1 VLLRAF
7 GVEPA
12 EAFDAAGL
20 ALECCEDPDNRMAI
34 DDVGRLLEVCTART
48 GCDHFALLAGR
59 LWRLGDWGVVGELT
73 RNCATVGEALRA
85 FNAHQHVTSDGA
97 MTLLLQHG
105 DTVEFVSAMY
115 VPLESGGDLLHDAAA
130 AAAFNLLTDL
140 CGPNWT
146 PLEVCIPHARP
157 ADVTPYRSLFR
168 SPLRFDAEICAVR
181 FASHWLDRPVAD
193 ADPTRKRVVEH
204 SLEGWSRP
212 GLVQGVY
219 RTLRSTLLAG
229 HKGGDFVASS
239 LSMHRRT
246 LSRRLRAQGT
256 TYQAALDDVRFAVA
270 TQLLSDRRITLD
282 DIAANL
288 GYASVNT
295 FIRAFSRWTGVAP
308 GSWRR
313 ERLRMRSMLS
323 S

>member
-1 VLLRAF
+1 MTIDTLPAASPGRAWSESTPATRRARKAERRATERVGATGKVPVLLRAF

-48 GCDHFALLAGR
+48 GCDHFA
-59 LWRLGDWGVVGELT
+59 
-73 RNCATVGEALRA
+73 
-85 FNAHQHVTSDGA
+85 
-97 MTLLLQHG
+97 
-105 DTVEFVSAMY
+105 
-115 VPLESGGDLLHDAAA
+115 
-130 AAAFNLLTDL
+130 
-140 CGPNWT
+140 
-146 PLEVCIPHARP
+146 
-157 ADVTPYRSLFR
+157 
-168 SPLRFDAEICAVR
+168 
-181 FASHWLDRPVAD
+181 
-193 ADPTRKRVVEH
+193 
-204 SLEGWSRP
+204 
-212 GLVQGVY
+212 
-219 RTLRSTLLAG
+219 LLAG